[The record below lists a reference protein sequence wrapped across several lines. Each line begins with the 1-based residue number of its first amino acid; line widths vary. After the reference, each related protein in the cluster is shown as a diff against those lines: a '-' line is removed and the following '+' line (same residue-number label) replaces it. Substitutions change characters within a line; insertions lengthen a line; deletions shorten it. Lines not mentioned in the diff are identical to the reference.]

1 MSELNSSVLKLSR
14 NICSGKCGIEK
25 TKAVIKELE
34 AKYGDWDMPVEL
46 PDDSGMSKEQYLK
59 ALADTINSGVFSK
72 EALLKMAA
80 LSEEI
85 YLGKGKFRYTKQLVI
100 GGVVVCVIVI
110 GIVIIVSIVGGAK

>member
-25 TKAVIKELE
+25 TKAVIKALE

-46 PDDSGMSKEQYLK
+46 PDGSNISKEQYLK
-59 ALADTINSGVFSK
+59 VLADTINSGVFSK

-85 YLGKGKFRYTKQLVI
+85 YSRKENFRYTKQLVI
-100 GGVVVCVIVI
+100 GGIVVFVIVI
-110 GIVIIVSIVGGAK
+110 GIVIIVSIGGAK